1 MKLTI
6 KEILIGGVLIG
17 LGATAIIL
25 GLKNSKLNGE
35 IKILQGNL
43 EELNRKCDDKDRYIG
58 KILTELKVK
67 RNE

>member
-6 KEILIGGVLIG
+6 KEILIGGILVG
-17 LGATAIIL
+17 LGTTAIIL
-25 GLKNSKLNGE
+25 GLKNSKLHGE
-35 IKILQGNL
+35 IKILRGNL
-43 EELNRKCDDKDRYIG
+43 EELNRRCDDKDRYIG